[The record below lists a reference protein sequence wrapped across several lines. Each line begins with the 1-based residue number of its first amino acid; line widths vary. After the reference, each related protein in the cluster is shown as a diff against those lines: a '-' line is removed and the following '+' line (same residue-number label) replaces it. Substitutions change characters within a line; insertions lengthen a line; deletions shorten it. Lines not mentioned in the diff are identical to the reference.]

1 MKKLIAITGS
11 FNPVTVAHCKIL
23 SDAVERFGAD
33 EGIFIATHDSYLTKK
48 SLIKK
53 TPPSNFILPET
64 LRGKMLNSL
73 AKDNPKLSYW
83 GVELGG
89 AAPSTYRTLLKL
101 MRDKQKQYKGEEI
114 KLYFL
119 FGADKLRQMPRWD
132 HASEMI
138 DICEYLVYAR
148 NFDLNAVISADPFL
162 TAHRDRIHLLQVEN
176 EDLKDVSSTELRR
189 RFFAGEDYRDLMN
202 DGPYELMQ
210 TLSPSDFKPVS
221 DEDIIK
227 AHMLYDGRFGANAAR
242 LKVFKA
248 NSKLFKTWPAYLGDR
263 EAHLVAKGYT
273 APFTVNVPEL
283 PTETST
289 DCVNADCADVAKQLL
304 DEGLNPAILNLA
316 SRTSPGGG
324 YHKGT
329 SAQEECLCQMST
341 LSMSIYQF
349 GDPKYKH
356 IRESGVT
363 VTPGIY
369 PMDINYGGA
378 YSPCVTFFR
387 HGADS
392 YYGLRATTF
401 NCPVVTVA
409 SLSNREKN
417 NYTNDERFYFDGE
430 GYLTP
435 EGIAIET
442 NKIRTLFRI
451 ALENGHDSMV
461 LGAFGCGVFHLHSDE
476 VAGLFRSVLNEPEFK
491 NRFKKLVFA
500 IYEGKPTS
508 RTRTP
513 MGKDGKFAPFYDIF
527 GR

>member
-1 MKKLIAITGS
+1 M
-11 FNPVTVAHCKIL
+11 
-23 SDAVERFGAD
+23 
-33 EGIFIATHDSYLTKK
+33 
-48 SLIKK
+48 
-53 TPPSNFILPET
+53 
-64 LRGKMLNSL
+64 
-73 AKDNPKLSYW
+73 
-83 GVELGG
+83 
-89 AAPSTYRTLLKL
+89 
-101 MRDKQKQYKGEEI
+101 
-114 KLYFL
+114 
-119 FGADKLRQMPRWD
+119 
-132 HASEMI
+132 
-138 DICEYLVYAR
+138 
-148 NFDLNAVISADPFL
+148 
-162 TAHRDRIHLLQVEN
+162 EN
-176 EDLKDVSSTELRR
+176 EDLEDVSSTELRR
-189 RFFAGEDYRDLMN
+189 RFFAGEDYRELMN
-202 DGPYELMQ
+202 DGPYSLMQ

-221 DEDIIK
+221 DEDIFK

-248 NSKLFKTWPAYLGDR
+248 NSKLFKTWRPDLGDR
-263 EAHLVAKGYT
+263 DAHLAAKGYT

-283 PTETST
+283 PTETVT

-349 GDPKYKH
+349 GSPKYKH

-363 VTPGIY
+363 VTPGVY
-369 PMDINYGGA
+369 PMDINYGGV

-387 HGADS
+387 YGAEG
-392 YYGLRATTF
+392 YYSLRDTTF

-417 NYTNDERFYFDGE
+417 NYTNDERIYFDE
-430 GYLTP
+430 AGYLTP

-461 LGAFGCGVFHLHSDE
+461 LGAFGCGVFRLHSDE
-476 VAGLFRSVLNEPEFK
+476 VAGLFRAVLNEPEFK

-500 IYEGKPTS
+500 IYEGKVTP
-508 RTRTP
+508 RTRTS
-513 MGKDGKFAPFYDIF
+513 MGRYGKFAPFYDIF